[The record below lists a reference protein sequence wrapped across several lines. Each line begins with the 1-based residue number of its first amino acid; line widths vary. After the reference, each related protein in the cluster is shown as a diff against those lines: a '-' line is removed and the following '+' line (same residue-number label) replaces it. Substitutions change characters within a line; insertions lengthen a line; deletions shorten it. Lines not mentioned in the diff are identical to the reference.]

1 MQHPAHNGKWELA
14 LHSLYPSQWPGV
26 EGVGAWRVAPFRPQ
40 QGALA
45 QRFHGDGRLGS
56 LIPPTAVRERDAVPH
71 EGLWVQLTSGL
82 VAQKRADLDAGT
94 PAESPLVSCDTSRS
108 SGWHMGRQPATRPQA
123 RLRPG
128 DAQSS
133 ASHVRPSASLAPA

>member
-1 MQHPAHNGKWELA
+1 MGNRRSSACHRELA
-14 LHSLYPSQWPGV
+14 LHSNYPSQWPGV

-56 LIPPTAVRERDAVPH
+56 LIPVAVRERDAVPH

-94 PAESPLVSCDTSRS
+94 PARVH
-108 SGWHMGRQPATRPQA
+108 WFHATRA
-123 RLRPG
+123 VAVAGTWGANRRRGLRLG
-128 DAQSS
+128 S
-133 ASHVRPSASLAPA
+133 VREMPEFN